1 MENTIKQ
8 THEEKMRAIESVR
21 RLHSE
26 YKPLK
31 EEINSLRESIGL
43 TKTDDGDDSQIIE
56 SFLR

>member
-1 MENTIKQ
+1 LENTIKQ

-26 YKPLK
+26 YKPLR
-31 EEINSLRESIGL
+31 EEISSLRESIGL
-43 TKTDDGDDSQIIE
+43 TRADDSDDGQIIE